1 MKLVSNLPERPGFL
15 HAVPLLDMFG
25 LLLVFLLLG
34 PAFVAQSGV
43 SIELPPS
50 RFQLDRFAEPLVI
63 SATAGDPPVVFLG
76 HERVEL
82 NRLGRRL
89 QGERAALGS
98 SGERVVLLRLDQ
110 GVSVTM
116 ERQLAELALQNG
128 FRVMLAGRSSQG
140 GVSKPEAGGKAG
152 GKEGGE

>member
-1 MKLVSNLPERPGFL
+1 MKLVSTLPERPGFL
-15 HAVPLLDMFG
+15 HAVPVLDMFG

-34 PAFVAQSGV
+34 PAFVAQTGV

-63 SATAGDPPVVFLG
+63 SATAGDPPAVFLG
-76 HERVEL
+76 HEQVEL

-98 SGERVVLLRLDQ
+98 SGERVVLLRLDK
-110 GVSVTM
+110 GVPVTV
-116 ERQLAELALQNG
+116 ERQLAELALQSG
-128 FRVMLAGRSSQG
+128 FRVMLAGRSSRG
-140 GVSKPEAGGKAG
+140 AVSEPEAGEE
-152 GKEGGE
+152 EGGE